1 MKYLRQIL
9 MLFVS
14 MVVLKAQ
21 IKIYVWLLMFQKN
34 NFSGGDATNIIEE
47 FMFYGLEKY
56 FLYIIGALK
65 IFAVIGLLIGLIYK
79 KFIIPSAIVIAVLM
93 LGSVIMH
100 LMVSDQIH
108 KFIPAILMLFCS
120 ISIVLLTKR
129 ELAMMK

>member
-1 MKYLRQIL
+1 

-14 MVVLKAQ
+14 CVVLKAQ

-34 NFSGGDATNIIEE
+34 NLPASDATNIIEE
-47 FMFYGLEKY
+47 FMVYGLDKY
-56 FLYIIGALK
+56 FLYFTGALK
-65 IFAVIGLLIGLIYK
+65 ISAAIGLMIGLIYK
-79 KFIIPSAIVIAVLM
+79 KFIIPSAFVIAVLM

-120 ISIVLLTKR
+120 ISIVLMTKM
-129 ELAMMK
+129 ELAE